1 MRRLL
6 ASAALAA
13 ALSAQSAAAF
23 DIGAMTEEE
32 RSSFQAEVRAYL
44 LEHPEVLNEMVA
56 GLESRQA
63 AQQAE
68 ADVALIDANRDVI
81 FDDPASWVGGNPE
94 GSITLVEFVDYRCGY
109 CRKAYADVAE
119 LVGGDGD
126 IRFVIK
132 EFPILGP
139 ESDLSARFAIATLQV
154 AGPEAYEKVHNAFY
168 TDFRGEVTPDT
179 LAAFATSLGIDPA
192 PILAKLDAPEVTKI
206 IDDNHALAQRL
217 QINGTPGFVMGDKLL
232 RGYVPLQGMQ
242 AMLADLRG

>member
-1 MRRLL
+1 M
-6 ASAALAA
+6 
-13 ALSAQSAAAF
+13 
-23 DIGAMTEEE
+23 
-32 RSSFQAEVRAYL
+32 
-44 LEHPEVLNEMVA
+44 
-56 GLESRQA
+56 
-63 AQQAE
+63 
-68 ADVALIDANRDVI
+68 
-81 FDDPASWVGGNPE
+81 
-94 GSITLVEFVDYRCGY
+94 
-109 CRKAYADVAE
+109 AE

-232 RGYVPLQGMQ
+232 RGYVPLEGMQ